1 MASLKLRIRAA
12 TPKVN
17 LSDLKRIYS
26 YFGTH
31 LRPYYSKLSVALA
44 CTFGVILMNL
54 LRPWPIKV
62 VFDYILFTREKPFRL
77 GPVELPAEIFA
88 GPKVGILTFACLAII
103 GIALLSGIFNYF
115 QTWLIASSGQG
126 VVFAIRRRLFRHL
139 QRLSLSFHD
148 KSRSGDLLMRL
159 TGDIT
164 MLREMLVASVLT
176 FLSSS
181 LVLVGMVIIMF
192 WMDWGLTLAALS
204 IIPFLSV
211 AVFRISGEIKRASK
225 RQRKKE
231 SALATIA
238 HEAVSSIRVV
248 QSFAR
253 EEIENLRFKKYSQKS
268 FKTGLRAT
276 RLEAQLYRVVEIIVA
291 FGTCLVIWFGV
302 RKVIAGALT
311 PGDLIVFM
319 AYVRQMYRPI
329 RDISKLTK
337 KVAKAIACGERVIEV
352 LEVRPQI
359 RDSKHA
365 VQAPRFKGAISF
377 KNVNFSYEPPKPVL
391 KNVSFSIK
399 PGQFVAIVGPTGAGK
414 TTIVSLLLRLYDPQE
429 GKIRIDRENIR
440 HYKLESLREQIGI
453 VLQEPILF
461 GFSIRENIAY
471 GKPDASMDKIVSA
484 ARQANAHKFI
494 TELPD
499 GYETILG
506 ERGATLSGGQRQRIA
521 IARAIIKDAP
531 ILILDEPATGLDA
544 ETEAKV
550 TEAIGRL
557 TKGKTILVI
566 AHKLS
571 TVHRADQI
579 LLIDNGEVVAKG
591 THDELLEKSNLYS
604 RLYQMQFAE
613 EGLRSISNPSS
624 DMDR

>member
-1 MASLKLRIRAA
+1 MALLKLRGAA
-12 TPKVN
+12 TTEARLK
-17 LSDLKRIYS
+17 DLRRIYS

-31 LRPYYSKLSVALA
+31 LRPYYGKFSVALA

-62 VFDYILFTREKPFRL
+62 VFDYVLFEGEKPFRL
-77 GPVELPAEIFA
+77 GPIVVPLDVLT
-88 GPKVGILTFACLAII
+88 GSKVKVLTIACSAII
-103 GIALLSGIFNYF
+103 GIAILSGILNYF
-115 QTWLIASSGQG
+115 QTWLVASSGQG

-139 QRLSLSFHD
+139 QNLSLSFHD

-159 TGDIT
+159 TGDIN
-164 MLREMLVASVLT
+164 MLKEMLVASVLT
-176 FLSSS
+176 FLGSF
-181 LVLVGMVIIMF
+181 LILFGMIAIMF

-204 IIPFLSV
+204 VVPFLFL
-211 AVFRISGEIKRASK
+211 AVFRISGEIGRASR

-238 HEAVSSIRVV
+238 HEAISSIKLV

-253 EEIENLRFKKYSQKS
+253 QELENLRFKKYSRKS

-276 RLEAQLYRVVEIIVA
+276 RLEAQLYRAVEIILA
-291 FGTCLVIWFGV
+291 FGTCFVIWFGV
-302 RKVIAGALT
+302 RRVLAGALT

-319 AYVRQMYRPI
+319 AYLRQMYRPI

-337 KVAKAIACGERVIEV
+337 RVAKAMACGERVIEV
-352 LEVRPQI
+352 LEVEPKI

-365 VQAPRFKGAISF
+365 VEAPRFRGAISF
-377 KNVNFSYEPPKPVL
+377 KNVNFSYEPEKSAL

-414 TTIVSLLLRLYDPQE
+414 STIVGLILRLHDPQE
-429 GKIRIDRENIR
+429 GKIRIDEDNIR

-471 GKPDASMDKIVSA
+471 GKPDASIEEIISA
-484 ARQANAHKFI
+484 AGQANAHEFI
-494 TELPD
+494 ARLPD

-506 ERGATLSGGQRQRIA
+506 ERGATLSVGQRQRIS

-531 ILILDEPATGLDA
+531 ILILDEPSMGLDP
-544 ETEAKV
+544 ETDMKV
-550 TEAIGRL
+550 REAIGRL
-557 TKGKTILVI
+557 AKGRTILVI
-566 AHKLS
+566 AHRLS
-571 TVHRADQI
+571 TVHQADQI
-579 LLIDNGEVVAKG
+579 LLLDHGELVDKG
-591 THDELLEKSNLYS
+591 THNELLERSDLYN
-604 RLYQMQFAE
+604 RLYKMQFTE
-613 EGLRSISNPSS
+613 EGLGSVSSQSSNPGT
-624 DMDR
+624 